1 MVITYTTLMGLAAGL
16 GMILLCTLG
25 YHLYRQESLPT
36 FDGWAFS
43 FAALGGILTVLGGH
57 MTLTWPLQAPERFK
71 NFMFGEPL
79 LLFGVLLIAAAVF
92 LRRSGTDLLELCRN
106 ESGNKAFDSYLL
118 ALLRPVVWIVFAMG
132 LVLTA
137 CTVAA
142 FQYDVFAT
150 APQQEPLFG
159 TGPMKRFLS
168 VALCLLYALPAVA
181 CLLVPFVFYTRNR
194 PAMAVSGIALFISG
208 AGWLATAVLVY
219 YTHIGMD
226 FNFRS

>member
-1 MVITYTTLMGLAAGL
+1 MITYTTLMGVAAGL

-25 YHLYRQESLPT
+25 YHLYAQKSLPT
-36 FDGWAFS
+36 FDGWTFS

-57 MTLTWPLQAPERFK
+57 MTLTWPLQSPERFK

-79 LLFGVLLIAAAVF
+79 LLFGVLLIAGAVL
-92 LRRSGTDLLELCRN
+92 LRRNGENLLELRRN
-106 ESGNKAFDSYLL
+106 DDGNKEFDSYLL

-132 LVLTA
+132 LVLAA

-142 FQYDVFAT
+142 FQFDVFAT
-150 APQQEPLFG
+150 APQQEPFFG
-159 TGPMKRFLS
+159 TGPMKSFLS
-168 VALCLLYALPAVA
+168 VSLCLLYALPAVA
-181 CLLVPFVFYTRNR
+181 CLLVPLVFYTRNR
-194 PAMAVSGIALFISG
+194 LAMAVSGIALFVSG

>member
-1 MVITYTTLMGLAAGL
+1 MITYTTLMGVAAGL

-25 YHLYRQESLPT
+25 YHLYAQKSLPT

-57 MTLTWPLQAPERFK
+57 MTLTWPLQSPERFK

-79 LLFGVLLIAAAVF
+79 LLFGVLLIAGAVL
-92 LRRSGTDLLELCRN
+92 LRRNGANLLELRRN
-106 ESGNKAFDSYLL
+106 DDGNKEFVSYLL

-132 LVLTA
+132 LVLAA

-150 APQQEPLFG
+150 APQQEPFFG
-159 TGPMKRFLS
+159 TGPMKSFLS
-168 VALCLLYALPAVA
+168 VSLCLLYALPAGA
-181 CLLVPFVFYTRNR
+181 CLLVPLVFYTRNHL
-194 PAMAVSGIALFISG
+194 AMAVSGITLFISG
-208 AGWLATAVLVY
+208 AGWLAIAVLVY